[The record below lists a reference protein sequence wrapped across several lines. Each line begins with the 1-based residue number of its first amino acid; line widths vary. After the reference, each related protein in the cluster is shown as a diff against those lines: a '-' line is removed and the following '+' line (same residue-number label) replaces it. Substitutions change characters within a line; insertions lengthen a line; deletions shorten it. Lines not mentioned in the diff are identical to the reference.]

1 MTLNT
6 FLLTTASTTAIA
18 LASVLLACHAH
29 AETRLTL
36 GAGVTNFQAN
46 TPDGT
51 WWQSDQP
58 HGFDTLSLAL
68 KAGLEQ
74 DLTPNWFVGAGYVRL
89 GNAQAWTQA
98 KSDDEF
104 FGGRDGKADKYLNAV
119 DRVQGGELYIGYRWT
134 DHAVQPFLTAGVA
147 QFWHAVTQTHDT
159 DGYGRAPDITL
170 HGTYRAWRVGG
181 GLCYG
186 WVCGEVTYY
195 KGATPG
201 TAFPI
206 STDAVVPMLTVKIP
220 LSGWNF

>member
-1 MTLNT
+1 MTT
-6 FLLTTASTTAIA
+6 RHWATWMIVWA
-18 LASVLLACHAH
+18 LCLMLGGIGATVVV

-36 GAGVTNFQAN
+36 GAGVTNFLIT

-51 WWQSDQP
+51 WWQHDQP

-68 KAGLEQ
+68 KGGVEQ
-74 DLTPNWFVGAGYVRL
+74 TLGDHWYVGAGYVSL
-89 GNAQAWTQA
+89 GRSQAWTQA
-98 KSDDEF
+98 QNDDTF
-104 FGGRDGKADKYLNAV
+104 FAGRDGHANHYLNAV
-119 DRVQGGELYIGYRWT
+119 DRVQGGEAYVGYRWT
-134 DHAVQPFLTAGVA
+134 DYAVQPFLTAGIA

-159 DGYGRAPDITL
+159 WSEGGTVRAPDITL

-201 TAFPI
+201 SNFPI
-206 STDAVVPMLTVKIP
+206 STDAVVPMLSLRVP
-220 LSGWNF
+220 LNF